1 MESQIATSL
10 NLKYHPVAILWTDE
24 KPKNALQFK
33 KGKWGCVM
41 WLFAN
46 AAKGQICVFD
56 RETYGCWG
64 GGVGLGFGNQYI
76 NFPGGIE
83 CFYRFLSDGNKKWK
97 TGQRV
102 AQEIK
107 NFVRKDFLEDFL
119 NGERYKKSFELVK
132 KFVEQLPIIDIPQKY
147 VVFKPLRDVDLNKEE
162 PKVIVFLVNPDQLSA
177 LITLANYNREGNE
190 NVIIPWAAGCQTIG
204 VLAYKEAKSKT
215 PRAIVGLTDIS
226 ARRNIRRQL
235 DKDSLSFAIPLKMF
249 QEMEENLKHSFLQ
262 RPTWKALKV

>member
-10 NLKYHPVAILWTDE
+10 NLKYHPVAILWTNE
-24 KPKNALQFK
+24 RPNNALQFK

-46 AAKGQICVFD
+46 AAKGKIGVFD

-83 CFYRFLSDGNKKWK
+83 CFYRFLSDGNKNWK

-147 VVFKPLRDVDLNKEE
+147 VVFKPLRDVDLSKEE
-162 PKVIVFLVNPDQLSA
+162 PKVVVFLVNPDQLSA
-177 LITLANYNREGNE
+177 LIILANYNREGNE

-204 VLAYKEAKSKT
+204 VLAYREAKSKT

-226 ARRNIRRQL
+226 ARRNVRRQL
-235 DKDSLSFAIPLKMF
+235 DKDLLSFAIPLKMF
-249 QEMEENLKHSFLQ
+249 QEMEENLKYSFLQ
-262 RPTWKALKV
+262 TPTWKALKV